1 MLISNKKSALN
12 DFTVRI
18 KTEPL
23 ERCAQYKYLGV
34 IIDKNLNWKS
44 HIEYISSKISKACG
58 ALAKLRHSMN
68 TKLLVEI
75 YHALIH
81 SYVKY
86 GILTWGNA
94 FDNNLN
100 ILRLSLNRAVRI
112 MTFAPFG
119 RVDLK
124 PIFKELK
131 ILDVKCTNV
140 LEKSKYMYKSK
151 NHLLPV
157 TIANHF
163 EESSQVE
170 SHSYNLRSTGRP
182 RSVVTRL
189 LSSEK
194 SIQISGERLWNKIPD
209 STKLFSSLSTF
220 KRDMKSLLIE
230 GII

>member
-1 MLISNKKSALN
+1 MSKSASL
-12 DFTVRI
+12 
-18 KTEPL
+18 K
-23 ERCAQYKYLGV
+23 LG
-34 IIDKNLNWKS
+34 NLGKLGKLVKKCK
-44 HIEYISSKISKACG
+44 SKIRKF
-58 ALAKLRHSMN
+58 R
-68 TKLLVEI
+68 TI
-75 YHALIH
+75 
-81 SYVKY
+81 
-86 GILTWGNA
+86 
-94 FDNNLN
+94 
-100 ILRLSLNRAVRI
+100 R
-112 MTFAPFG
+112 TFPNFKPG
-119 RVDLK
+119 LK

-209 STKLFSSLSTF
+209 STKLFSSLSIF
-220 KRDMKSLLIE
+220 KRDMKASLLE
-230 GII
+230 GTI